1 MPLRYAIDKRLRL
14 IVTLGEGSV
23 TFEEVRGHQD
33 RLLSDPDF
41 DGAFNQLIDV
51 TAATQL
57 DVSSD
62 EAIIIADR
70 RIVNATSR
78 RAFVANQPH
87 IYGFG
92 RLMAAHHDAKAIVN
106 VFYNRDEALA
116 WLGIDESVPAYEW
129 K

>member
-70 RIVNATSR
+70 RIVNAT
-78 RAFVANQPH
+78 
-87 IYGFG
+87 
-92 RLMAAHHDAKAIVN
+92 
-106 VFYNRDEALA
+106 
-116 WLGIDESVPAYEW
+116 
-129 K
+129 